1 MKSFTWIRLV
11 LICSFIGHFRVV
23 EARNVCPASQ
33 ERVDS
38 LVNPPL
44 MEYADQILRFD
55 KIVLDVGTLTEDD
68 APSTYRFMC
77 TNVSGKTVSLARI
90 KTSCGCLSA
99 QVQTGDILPD
109 ETREVLLTYHPKNH
123 PGTIDADAY
132 VYLSSSPQKPVA
144 RLRLKGNVLPQADE
158 WGRYPYRMGALR
170 LKQNRV
176 EFQEVIPGQCPS
188 ERILCGNSGDK
199 ALRLSASGIPEFATF
214 RTEPEIIE
222 PGNEADIV
230 VTIDAS
236 LISANKG
243 RSFTFSIIIEGV
255 DVQPVERTLNIKVN
269 RIK

>member
-1 MKSFTWIRLV
+1 MKSVTWIRLI
-11 LICSFIGHFRVV
+11 LICSLIGHFRAV
-23 EARNVCPASQ
+23 EARNVCPAPQ
-33 ERVDS
+33 ERIDS
-38 LVNPPL
+38 LINPSL
-44 MEYADQILRFD
+44 MEHADQILRFD
-55 KIVLDVGTLTEDD
+55 RTLLDIGTLTEDD

-77 TNVSGKTVSLARI
+77 TNVSGRTVNLARI

-99 QVQTGDILPD
+99 QVQTGNIQPD

-144 RLRLKGNVLPQADE
+144 RLRLKGNVLPEADE
-158 WGRYPYRMGALR
+158 WGRYPYAMGALR
-170 LKQNRV
+170 LKQNRM
-176 EFQEVIPGQCPS
+176 EFREVTSGQRPS

-199 ALRLSASGIPEFATF
+199 ALRLSASSIPEFATF
-214 RTEPEIIE
+214 RTEPEVIE

-230 VTIDAS
+230 LTIDTSQIPAD
-236 LISANKG
+236 KG

-255 DVQPVERTLNIKVN
+255 DGQPAERTLNIKVN